1 MSEITEKDL
10 TLDEMIAQQEKERRR
25 ASRKQFWRV
34 FLGRGFLSKACF
46 AFLILFAFV
55 AIFGPLLTPYSPY
68 EQSLTEALA
77 GPSLAHPLGMDSLG
91 RDLLTRTIYGARI
104 SFLSLI
110 HI

>member
-77 GPSLAHPLGMDSLG
+77 GPALPPPRGMASRG
-91 RDLLTRTIYGARI
+91 RGLLNTTKDRAR
-104 SFLSLI
+104 
-110 HI
+110 